1 MMSAV
6 LGAGAVVVEVV
17 VASVLESSVVDLGAA
32 EKRRHITVFTT
43 VSKNYLHPPTC
54 LATRSVTSFLGT
66 CYTYLEEEIARTVQ
80 TLNVSCIKKR

>member
-32 EKRRHITVFTT
+32 EKRRHITVFKT
-43 VSKNYLHPPTC
+43 VSKI
-54 LATRSVTSFLGT
+54 S
-66 CYTYLEEEIARTVQ
+66 
-80 TLNVSCIKKR
+80 